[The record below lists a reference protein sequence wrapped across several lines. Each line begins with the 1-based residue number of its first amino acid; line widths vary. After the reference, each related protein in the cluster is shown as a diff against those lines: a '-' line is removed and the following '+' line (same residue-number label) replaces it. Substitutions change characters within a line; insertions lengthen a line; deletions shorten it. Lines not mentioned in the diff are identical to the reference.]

1 VKRRSSVIV
10 RKRPKLLSTSP
21 RRATYDVR
29 RLRIGIIG
37 AGQMGAAL
45 AAVWAHRHHV
55 AVFDVDRAKGRRLAH
70 RCSAQVAS
78 DLLSLAASSGVMLLA
93 VKPQDLDELLR
104 QLSSLCG
111 ARHLVI
117 SIAAGVTTRRIEQ
130 QLGRGSRI
138 VRVMPNLAARV
149 GAGMASLS
157 RGRWATVGD
166 LRTVG
171 QLFDAVGR
179 SAVVPERLVDA
190 VTAISGSGP
199 AYYFLLTAHLEA
211 AARRLGLPSS
221 LARRLAVQTLIGSGA
236 VVCGES
242 DVNPALLVK
251 AVASRGGTTEAALA
265 VFDRRQLGLIVT
277 EAVQAAQRRARQLSR

>member
-1 VKRRSSVIV
+1 MIRRSALVARSL
-10 RKRPKLLSTSP
+10 PN
-21 RRATYDVR
+21 RRGVHESRIAGHGSQ
-29 RLRIGIIG
+29 LRIGIIG

-45 AAVWAHRHHV
+45 AAAWASRHRV
-55 AVFDVDRAKGRRLAH
+55 TVFDVDRAKGRRLAR
-70 RCSAQVAS
+70 RCSVMTAP
-78 DLLSLAASSGVMLLA
+78 DLPALAASSGVMLLA

-111 ARHLVI
+111 TQHLVV
-117 SIAAGVTTRRIEQ
+117 SIAAGVTTGRIEQ
-130 QLGRGSRI
+130 RLGRDNRV

-171 QLFDAVGR
+171 RLFDAVGR

-221 LARRLAVQTLIGSGA
+221 LARQLAVQTLVGSGA

-242 DVNPALLVK
+242 GVNPVLLVK

-265 VFDRRQLGLIVT
+265 VLDRRRFESIVT